1 MTGASG
7 SLVLT
12 AGMPRPPWT
21 SFAQGSRRGW
31 SGTKRAFVVD
41 QCFGFEFLCRFL
53 WSDLGEKTGKGKENN
68 RPIQLNADSS
78 KVKVRSF

>member
-21 SFAQGSRRGW
+21 SFAQGRRRGW

-41 QCFGFEFLCRFL
+41 NVLVLSFSVGFFGQ
-53 WSDLGEKTGKGKENN
+53 
-68 RPIQLNADSS
+68 I
-78 KVKVRSF
+78 

>member
-12 AGMPRPPWT
+12 AGMPRPPWS

-31 SGTKRAFVVD
+31 SRTKRAFVVD
-41 QCFGFEFLCRFL
+41 RCFGFEFLCRFL
-53 WSDLGEKTGKGKENN
+53 WSD
-68 RPIQLNADSS
+68 
-78 KVKVRSF
+78 